1 MSFRSIQLRPETSPQ
16 TWGYILRF
24 GVKLQLCL
32 VYSFVC
38 VRSGVGG
45 EGMMSVCVCILSL
58 GDPLGGVIGQEK
70 DSDCGGFQSIST
82 NYFDTL
88 PSKGGA
94 QFSSL

>member
-1 MSFRSIQLRPETSPQ
+1 MCEERA
-16 TWGYILRF
+16 WG
-24 GVKLQLCL
+24 
-32 VYSFVC
+32 
-38 VRSGVGG
+38 GG
-45 EGMMSVCVCILSL
+45 DDECVCVCILSL